1 MPNGEVRNDSF
12 YSHSI
17 EDLWRFGPSFLY
29 ILIKPS
35 QLLPQYMLNTF
46 PGQVAMVL
54 KGQQH

>member
-17 EDLWRFGPSFLY
+17 EELGRCGPSFLY

-35 QLLPQYMLNTF
+35 QLLPQYVLHTF
-46 PGQVAMVL
+46 PGPVAMVL